1 MIYEYAFPSDTMQ
14 ALKCL
19 GFRNPHMESPCP
31 NVAITLPAAA
41 LMDLY
46 KSNPAGESRGRFW
59 RPVNLLAVCHQ
70 MKDEAW
76 SVWGKLPITCGVSI
90 SFRSQ
95 EGSSRMRLT
104 TPDMDVLPQ
113 QPPNRAT
120 RKHQARRLQI
130 LDHHEMEPNRRS
142 PPPTRAPRLP
152 RELGRLH
159 RRSLVG
165 EPRAFGCY
173 DAY

>member
-1 MIYEYAFPSDTMQ
+1 MTAPTFLTLPYEIRLMIYEYAFPSDTMQ

-59 RPVNLLAVCHQ
+59 RPINLLAVCHQ

-76 SVWGKLPITCGVSI
+76 SVWGKLPITCGVST
-90 SFRSQ
+90 RSRTRT
-95 EGSSRMRLT
+95 SLTKLT
-104 TPDMDVLPQ
+104 TPPDMDVIPLP
-113 QPPNRAT
+113 PLN
-120 RKHQARRLQI
+120 
-130 LDHHEMEPNRRS
+130 
-142 PPPTRAPRLP
+142 
-152 RELGRLH
+152 
-159 RRSLVG
+159 
-165 EPRAFGCY
+165 
-173 DAY
+173 